1 MPLHLVVGAGP
12 IGSSVARLLAD
23 SGEQVRVV
31 TRRGSGP
38 EHPAIERVAADASDA
53 ARLRELARGTV
64 AIYNCVNPP
73 YHRWT
78 TDWAPIAAALLGAAE
93 ASGAVLAITGN
104 LYGYGP
110 VDAPMTE
117 DLPLAATTRKGRVR
131 ARMWLDALAAHRAG
145 RVRVTEARGSD
156 YVGADAQSMFTYAG
170 PALLAG
176 KTARLPVNL
185 DLPHSV
191 TYTGD
196 MARTLVTIA
205 RDERAWGRPWHVP
218 TAPARTIRDMLT
230 DFSRLAGAPEPRLA
244 VLPRSLMRAVG
255 VFSRQLRELDEMR
268 YQFERPFV
276 LDSSRATR
284 ELGLTATP
292 LPESLAATAR
302 AMRHPTASQP
312 A

>member
-12 IGSSVARLLAD
+12 SGSSVALLLAD

-78 TDWAPIAAALLGAAE
+78 TDWPPIAAALLGAAE
-93 ASGAVLAITGN
+93 GSGAVLAITGN

>member
-12 IGSSVARLLAD
+12 IGSGVAQLLAD
-23 SGEQVRVV
+23 SGEQVRIV

-38 EHPAIERVAADASDA
+38 EHPAVERVAADASDA
-53 ARLRELARGTV
+53 ARLRELARDTA
-64 AIYNCVNPP
+64 AIYNCANPP

-78 TDWAPIAAALLGAAE
+78 TDWPPIAAALLDAAE

-131 ARMWLDALAAHRAG
+131 ARIWLDALAAHQAG

-156 YVGADAQSMFTYAG
+156 YVGPGAQSLFSYAA
-170 PALLAG
+170 PAVLAG
-176 KTARLPVNL
+176 KTARLPANL
-185 DLPHSV
+185 DVPHSM
-191 TYTGD
+191 TYTVD
-196 MARTLVTIA
+196 MARTLVTVA

-218 TAPARTIRDMLT
+218 TAPARTIRDMLV
-230 DFSRLAGAPEPRLA
+230 DFSRLAGAPEPKLA
-244 VLPRSLMRAVG
+244 VLPHPLMRAIG
-255 VFSRQLRELDEMR
+255 VFSTQLRELDEMR
-268 YQFERPFV
+268 YQFVRPFI

-292 LPESLAATAR
+292 LEESLATTAH
-302 AMRHPTASQP
+302 AMRP
-312 A
+312 AVA